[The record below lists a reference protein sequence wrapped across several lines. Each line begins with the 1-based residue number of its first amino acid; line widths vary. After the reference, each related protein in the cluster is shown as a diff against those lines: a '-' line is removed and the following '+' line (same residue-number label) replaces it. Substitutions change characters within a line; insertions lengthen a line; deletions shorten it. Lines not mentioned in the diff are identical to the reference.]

1 MLLPKHSFKSVC
13 NMLDVIGAE
22 SNILLYDLQ
31 TSRRS
36 DSGSYELQLRLP
48 NRDFKEQKVVSVT
61 RKDQVYSILRQAI
74 ISSQLAP
81 GEAIRKELV
90 AAQLG
95 VSRTPVSDA
104 INRLADEGLVEIY
117 PQTGTFV
124 ARLWLDKIETAQF
137 VRVALETAAIRRTA
151 ERANPEA
158 LGRFRQNL
166 EDQRKAANS
175 RDFEQFYE
183 LDEALHDLICD
194 AAGLVGLR
202 EIASKERSQIDR
214 VRRLLLHYEAR
225 MVETLAEHEAII
237 SAIADKDADRAAAT
251 MEAHIAQMGKML
263 LHLKIKRPE
272 LFGS

>member
-1 MLLPKHSFKSVC
+1 MLLEQSQIFYF
-13 NMLDVIGAE
+13 MIFRRLDAAIVG
-22 SNILLYDLQ
+22 
-31 TSRRS
+31 
-36 DSGSYELQLRLP
+36 GYELQLRLP

-151 ERANPEA
+151 ERATPEA